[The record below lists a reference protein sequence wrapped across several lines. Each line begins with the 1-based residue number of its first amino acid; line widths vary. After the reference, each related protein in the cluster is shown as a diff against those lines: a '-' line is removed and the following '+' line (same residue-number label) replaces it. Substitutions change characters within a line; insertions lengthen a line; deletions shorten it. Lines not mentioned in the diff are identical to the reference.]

1 VPAGLPVALAALL
14 LGAPAAALELRL
26 VGAEGAPLAFA
37 RVYVVGSPGQ
47 LIADADGRC
56 TVDPVP
62 TPPFELVVARA
73 DGVALAPVTV
83 ESIPAH
89 GNLELVVSGAFSD
102 ALTIAATPAPDIELP
117 PAAGFTV
124 LGRGDLAERG
134 PATLAAAIERIP
146 GAGRSSEGAD
156 AVPSLRGLAAARTLI
171 LLDEGRVTAERRAGP
186 SASFL
191 DPETVDEVEVV
202 RGPGSVSYGSDAFG
216 GVIRLRTRLP
226 DPGAPPTLR
235 FALAAGD
242 GSGERSGAAEFTAAA
257 LGGAVLLGVGA
268 RDFDDY
274 QSPDGTVPNTAS
286 SGHGFRLGLQRPA
299 LGGNLRV
306 LWRTDIGEDIGKPA
320 SDADLV
326 PTTYPEELSH
336 RAAVQFDRPGPG
348 AWRRLSAVVT
358 WDRYDLVTARDRLA
372 TPAAPRRLE
381 ESDVDA
387 FDYGARV
394 EAERPIGTSRLVV
407 GVDLAGRYGLEAI
420 NRLTNFD
427 ESGAPVS
434 QTSEVAIESARRDD
448 AGAFAALSA
457 RLGDV
462 RLAGGLRVDGVWSRN
477 EGGYFGDRSTSSGAL
492 SGFLAAAVDLAPG
505 VEASLQGA
513 RGFRDALLSDRYFRG
528 VSGRGWVTGNPELH
542 PESSWQLDAALRLRR
557 DRLQLALFGYGY
569 RIDDLI
575 ERYRVGADYFFRNR
589 GSAEV
594 VGAELEV
601 GIELSDALQVVASGQ
616 WLRGETR
623 DDGAP
628 TDGVPTP
635 GGALAVRGRNG
646 RVWYQARLAA
656 FARDDRPGPTEQAV
670 AGYTV
675 LDAGIGVELGRGLS
689 LDLLGRNLLDR
700 SYLGGSDERA
710 APAPGRTIRLVLRG
724 VLGATGGG
732 SPSGVPR
739 GR

>member
-1 VPAGLPVALAALL
+1 VPAGIPVAFAALL
-14 LGAPAAALELRL
+14 LAASATALELRL
-26 VGAEGAPLAFA
+26 VSAEGAPLAFA

-62 TPPFELVVARA
+62 TPPFDLVVARA

-83 ESIPAH
+83 ESVPEQ
-89 GNLELVVSGAFSD
+89 GSLELVVGGAFSD

-117 PAAGFTV
+117 PATGFTV
-124 LGRGDLAERG
+124 LGRGDLAQRG
-134 PATLAAAIERIP
+134 PATLAAAIEQIP

-186 SASFL
+186 SATFL

-226 DPGAPPTLR
+226 DPGTSPTLR
-235 FALAAGD
+235 FALAAAD
-242 GSGERSGAAEFTAAA
+242 GTGERSGVAEFTAAA

-274 QSPDGTVPNTAS
+274 EGPDGTVPNTTS

-306 LWRTDIGEDIGKPA
+306 LWRTDVGEDIGKPA

-336 RAAVQFDRPGPG
+336 RASVQFDRPGPG

-372 TPAAPRRLE
+372 TGAAPRRLE

-387 FDYGARV
+387 FDYGIRV
-394 EAERPIGTSRLVV
+394 EAERPIGTSRLVA
-407 GVDLAGRYGLEAI
+407 GLDLAGRYGLAAI
-420 NRLTNFD
+420 NRRTDFD
-427 ESGAPVS
+427 ASGEPVS
-434 QTSEVAIESARRDD
+434 QASEVAVESARRDD
-448 AGAFAALSA
+448 AGVFAALSGQ
-457 RLGDV
+457 LGDV

-492 SGFLAAAVDLAPG
+492 SGFVAAAVDLSPDF
-505 VEASLQGA
+505 EASLQA
-513 RGFRDALLSDRYFRG
+513 SHGFRDALLSDRYYRG
-528 VSGRGWVTGNPELH
+528 VSGRGWVTGNPELR

-601 GIELSDALQVVASGQ
+601 GIELTSALQAVASGH

-628 TDGVPTP
+628 TDGVPAP
-635 GGALAVRGRNG
+635 GVTLALRGRG
-646 RVWYQARLAA
+646 RLVWYQARLAA
-656 FARDDRPGPTEQAV
+656 FARDDRPGPTEQPV

-675 LDAGIGVELGRGLS
+675 LDAGIGVDLGRGLS

-724 VLGATGGG
+724 VLGA
-732 SPSGVPR
+732 
-739 GR
+739 GRAAAGEPGA